1 MFKRLISG
9 AAMLLTVLSIFALS
23 TQAMTATAD
32 AHKDS
37 TASLKTE
44 NSLPLDTPLYF
55 RLFDY
60 NNHFLG
66 NLGLE
71 TYLSWDHNW
80 DYVSLSNRKEVYF
93 KDAGHGRVYIR
104 FGNSFSAERNY
115 VVISSNGSLYLGE
128 PLDATAFAVLV
139 KSDPFYPNQNIYK
152 FFDRKANEVGVY
164 GQFVTVGRGTI
175 PCIWRIVPSLK

>member
-23 TQAMTATAD
+23 PQAMTATAD

-44 NSLPLDTPLYF
+44 NSLPLYF

-60 NNHFLG
+60 DNHFLG

-128 PLDATAFAVLV
+128 PKDATAFAVLV

>member
-60 NNHFLG
+60 DNHFLG

-104 FGNSFSAERNY
+104 FGNSFSAERNH

-128 PLDATAFAVLV
+128 PKDATAFAVLV